1 MGMKLDAV
9 KMLKLLPAWMRD
21 DDANQALAQAI
32 DLLFSQPAGR
42 ISSLRTWDK
51 IDELTNEELDELA
64 WELDIDWWQSSW
76 PIDRKRATVKVS
88 DSVKEK
94 RGTKWAVEQLVTAA
108 FGVGE
113 VTEWFE
119 YGGDPYY
126 FKVRTNATLTEDGM
140 ATFLSMIERV
150 KSARSHVEAIEV
162 ERTITQPLFAGC
174 AARQWIKNVI
184 KDDFAENRTASIEVY
199 PALRSTVWSKPAAI
213 IEQFDARKSASM
225 AIAAGTGNGNQYTK
239 NTIKEG

>member
-32 DLLFSQPAGR
+32 DLLFGQPTGR

-64 WELDIDWWQSSW
+64 WELDIDWWQRSW

-94 RGTKWAVEQLVTAA
+94 RGTKWAVEQLVAAA

-113 VTEWFE
+113 VMEWFE
-119 YGGDPYY
+119 YGGDPYC

-150 KSARSHVEAIEV
+150 KSTRSHVEAIEI
-162 ERTITQPLFAGC
+162 ERMITQPLFAGC
-174 AARQWIKNVI
+174 ATRQWTTNVI
-184 KDDFAENRTASIEVY
+184 TDDFSQVRTVSATIASG
-199 PALRSTVWSKPAAI
+199 A
-213 IEQFDARKSASM
+213 
-225 AIAAGTGNGNQYTK
+225 GNGNQYTK